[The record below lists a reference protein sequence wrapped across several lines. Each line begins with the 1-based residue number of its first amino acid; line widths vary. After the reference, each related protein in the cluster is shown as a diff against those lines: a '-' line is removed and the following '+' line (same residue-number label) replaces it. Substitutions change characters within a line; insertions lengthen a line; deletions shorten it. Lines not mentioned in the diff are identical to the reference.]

1 MTSGTGDQRT
11 EPTAERT
18 DGGWSLAQQ
27 DRGQLWLAV
36 LVVLAIIAS
45 VIMLLTDS
53 ATALKFALIA
63 ALWAAVIGF
72 ILVGRYRNQARS
84 AKDELA
90 LREQTLQAELE
101 KARYEAEAATA
112 KAAAAPSPA
121 DLEVLEEIKREL
133 AVVRAQ
139 LEELSGREFGFEPA
153 ALRAEARRIIE
164 LEARAYASSRE
175 RIDALSRAPEDKPDE
190 PVEAEVDELPE
201 FDDTP
206 LAPSADA
213 IAGRLGSQPSP
224 RTADL
229 NPLSAIITEN
239 ARRKEE
245 EEAAKARKAAES
257 GAKPEEKKQSG
268 AAPSPAAPQAPTAP
282 AAPAAPATKAAK
294 APKAPKKSP
303 VPFPYADDKDAPA
316 AKKDKEQPPA
326 PEKKANKAEQ
336 TKQAEQPVSP
346 AKATESPKAPEQK
359 QTPAPKP
366 EPKTDAAAA
375 VAPAEATE
383 QDEEYAGGRR
393 RRENNHG
400 ISVAELLARA
410 QRHEDE
416 DDEK

>member
-36 LVVLAIIAS
+36 LVVLAIVAS

-101 KARYEAEAATA
+101 KAKYEAEAAAA

-133 AVVRAQ
+133 AVVRSQ

-164 LEARAYASSRE
+164 LEARAYASTQE
-175 RIDALSRAPEDKPDE
+175 RIDALSRASEEKPDE

-206 LAPSADA
+206 LAPSLDA

-245 EEAAKARKAAES
+245 EAAQAKKATES
-257 GAKPEEKKQSG
+257 GEKQEGKPAEKKQ
-268 AAPSPAAPQAPTAP
+268 AADAPAPAAPQAP
-282 AAPAAPATKAAK
+282 AAPEAK
-294 APKAPKKSP
+294 TPKKSP
-303 VPFPYADDKDAPA
+303 VPFPYADEKDAPA
-316 AKKDKEQPPA
+316 VKKDKEQP
-326 PEKKANKAEQ
+326 KGKSTKADQSDQSEQ
-336 TKQAEQPVSP
+336 ASP
-346 AKATESPKAPEQK
+346 AEAPKAPAQK
-359 QTPAPKP
+359 QTPAQTPAPAPKQKP
-366 EPKTDAAAA
+366 EQK
-375 VAPAEATE
+375 AEAATAEAAE
-383 QDEEYAGGRR
+383 QDEDYSGGRR
-393 RRENNHG
+393 RRENNQG

-410 QRHEDE
+410 KQRDDEDE
-416 DDEK
+416 EQ

>member
-18 DGGWSLAQQ
+18 DGDGDAARQ
-27 DRGQLWLAV
+27 DRGQLWLAA
-36 LVVLAIIAS
+36 LVVLAILAS

-84 AKDELA
+84 AKDELV
-90 LREQTLQAELE
+90 LREQTMQAELE
-101 KARYEAEAATA
+101 KAKYEAEAAAA
-112 KAAAAPSPA
+112 KAATAPSPV

-133 AVVRAQ
+133 AVVRSQ

-164 LEARAYASSRE
+164 LEARAYASTQE
-175 RIDALSRAPEDKPDE
+175 RIDALGRAPEEKPDE

-201 FDDTP
+201 FDETP
-206 LAPSADA
+206 LAPSLDA

-245 EEAAKARKAAES
+245 EAAKAKKTAET
-257 GAKPEEKKQSG
+257 GEKPAEKKQ
-268 AAPSPAAPQAPTAP
+268 ATEAHAP
-282 AAPAAPATKAAK
+282 AAPKAPAAPEAK
-294 APKAPKKSP
+294 TPKKSP
-303 VPFPYADDKDAPA
+303 VPFPYANDQDAPA
-316 AKKDKEQPPA
+316 GKKEKEQPKGKDKAPA
-326 PEKKANKAEQ
+326 DKNKKADKADQPEQ
-336 TKQAEQPVSP
+336 TSAKEAAEAP
-346 AKATESPKAPEQK
+346 AAPKAPAQK
-359 QTPAPKP
+359 QTPKQDPAPKQKP
-366 EPKTDAAAA
+366 EPKADATPEAAAA
-375 VAPAEATE
+375 EAAE

-393 RRENNHG
+393 RRENTQG

-410 QRHEDE
+410 KQQDDEDE
-416 DDEK
+416 EQ

>member
-175 RIDALSRAPEDKPDE
+175 RIDALSRAPEEKPDE

-239 ARRKEE
+239 VRRKEE
-245 EEAAKARKAAES
+245 EEAAKAKKAAEP
-257 GAKPEEKKQSG
+257 GAEPEEKQPG
-268 AAPSPAAPQAPTAP
+268 AAPSPSPAAPQAPTAP
-282 AAPAAPATKAAK
+282 TTPAAPAAK

-316 AKKDKEQPPA
+316 ATKDKERHPA

-346 AKATESPKAPEQK
+346 TKATESPKAPEQK

-366 EPKTDAAAA
+366 EPKSDAATAA
-375 VAPAEATE
+375 APAEAAE